1 MTVYEFLRTR
11 TFVKELCVIRDKG
24 YIVMTAWIDY
34 EDIFRI
40 DICTGNAKVI
50 SDEWGTLATINRK
63 GQIVKVDCHYIDI

>member
-11 TFVKELCVIRDKG
+11 TSVRELCVIRDKG

-40 DICTGNAKVI
+40 DKGTGNAKVK
-50 SDEWGTLATINRK
+50 SDEWGTLTIINRA
-63 GQIVKVDCHYIDI
+63 GQKVEIDCHYIDI